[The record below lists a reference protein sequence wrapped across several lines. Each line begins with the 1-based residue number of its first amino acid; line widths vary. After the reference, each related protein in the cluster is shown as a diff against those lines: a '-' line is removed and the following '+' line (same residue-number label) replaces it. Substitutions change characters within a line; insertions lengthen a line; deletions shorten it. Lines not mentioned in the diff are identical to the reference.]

1 MKELLKQKKVQY
13 GIGGA
18 IIILILI
25 IIFVISQ
32 MDQVKVDFKLKENV
46 IEYGSDPSKIEWEKL
61 SETNGNKIT
70 VKEFDT
76 KKVGQTDIVFTV
88 CLDDTCKEFTE
99 QVEIKDTKNPE
110 IKFKK
115 EKLEITE
122 GDKFDPVSNI
132 ESVKDPI
139 DGNIKKSDD
148 KELTKD
154 GYIITSDVK
163 ADKAGEYTVKII
175 AYDVNGNKAEQS
187 YKVAVKEKPKEP
199 ETPVNTPTNNNQSNT
214 GGNQSSNG
222 GGSGS
227 SGGNG
232 NASGGNTAQEKPHYR
247 TDISNTYFSQI
258 NAWRKQNGLEP
269 LPHNATTQAEADKR
283 AMELVSN
290 FTHAASYGFGENIGM
305 GTAGTNFFEEWK
317 ASPRHNASMLEESIN
332 VAMAVSVVE
341 YNGKWYAVTSFQAYY
356 YGN

>member
-1 MKELLKQKKVQY
+1 MKELLKQKKMQY

-32 MDQVKVDFKLKENV
+32 MNQVKVDFKLKENV

-99 QVEIKDTKNPE
+99 QVEIKDTKNPV

-115 EKLEITE
+115 EKIEITE

-139 DGNIKKSDD
+139 DGDIKKSDD

-154 GYIITSDVK
+154 GYIIKSDVK
-163 ADKAGEYTVKII
+163 VDKAGEYTVKIT

-187 YKVAVKEKPKEP
+187 YKVIVKEKPKEP
-199 ETPVNTPTNNNQSNT
+199 VSNENTNVSSNTNNQNTHPSNNTEKPVDKPSKPSPKGIAAVINTASSFVGRTDMTCADVVIQAYSQNGYDVPYQSAYYL
-214 GGNQSSNG
+214 
-222 GGSGS
+222 GS
-227 SGGNG
+227 SIGTDTSILQPGDLLFVNDNSHVMLVTG
-232 NASGGNTAQEKPHYR
+232 VSGNTITVVEGGMNGTNVIASQHVV
-247 TDISNTYFSQI
+247 SNSQLYYGGVGGATIISQI
-258 NAWRKQNGLEP
+258 RRVK
-269 LPHNATTQAEADKR
+269 
-283 AMELVSN
+283 
-290 FTHAASYGFGENIGM
+290 
-305 GTAGTNFFEEWK
+305 
-317 ASPRHNASMLEESIN
+317 
-332 VAMAVSVVE
+332 
-341 YNGKWYAVTSFQAYY
+341 
-356 YGN
+356 

>member
-32 MDQVKVDFKLKENV
+32 MNQVKVDFKLKENV

-99 QVEIKDTKNPE
+99 QVEIKDTKNPD

-139 DGNIKKSDD
+139 DGDIKKSDD

-163 ADKAGEYTVKII
+163 VDKAGEYTVKIT

-187 YKVAVKEKPKEP
+187 YKVIVKEKPKEP
-199 ETPVNTPTNNNQSNT
+199 VSNENTNVSSNTNNQNTHPSNNTEKPVDKPSKPSPKGISAVINTASSFVGRTDMTCADVVIQAYSQNGYDVPYQSAYYL
-214 GGNQSSNG
+214 
-222 GGSGS
+222 GS
-227 SGGNG
+227 SIGTDSSILQPGDLLFVNDNSHVMLVTG
-232 NASGGNTAQEKPHYR
+232 VSGNTITVVEGGMNGTNVIASQHVV
-247 TDISNTYFSQI
+247 SNSQLYYGGVGGATIISQI
-258 NAWRKQNGLEP
+258 RRVK
-269 LPHNATTQAEADKR
+269 
-283 AMELVSN
+283 
-290 FTHAASYGFGENIGM
+290 
-305 GTAGTNFFEEWK
+305 
-317 ASPRHNASMLEESIN
+317 
-332 VAMAVSVVE
+332 
-341 YNGKWYAVTSFQAYY
+341 
-356 YGN
+356 

>member
-1 MKELLKQKKVQY
+1 MKELLKQKKMQY

-32 MDQVKVDFKLKENV
+32 MNQVKVDFKLKENV
-46 IEYGSDPSKIEWEKL
+46 IEYGSDLSKIEWEKL

-99 QVEIKDTKNPE
+99 QVEIKDTKNPV

-115 EKLEITE
+115 EKIEITE

-139 DGNIKKSDD
+139 DGDIKKSDD

-163 ADKAGEYTVKII
+163 ADKAGEYTVKVT

-187 YKVAVKEKPKEP
+187 YKVIVKEKPKEP
-199 ETPVNTPTNNNQSNT
+199 VSNENTNVSSNTNNQNTHPSNNTEKPVDKPSKPSPKGIAAVINTASSFVGRTDMTCADVVIQAYSQNGYDVPYQSAYYL
-214 GGNQSSNG
+214 
-222 GGSGS
+222 GS
-227 SGGNG
+227 SIGTDSSILQPGDLLFVNDNSHVMLVTG
-232 NASGGNTAQEKPHYR
+232 VSGNTITVVEGGMNGTNVIASQHVV
-247 TDISNTYFSQI
+247 SNSQLYYGGVGGATIISQI
-258 NAWRKQNGLEP
+258 RRIK
-269 LPHNATTQAEADKR
+269 
-283 AMELVSN
+283 
-290 FTHAASYGFGENIGM
+290 
-305 GTAGTNFFEEWK
+305 
-317 ASPRHNASMLEESIN
+317 
-332 VAMAVSVVE
+332 
-341 YNGKWYAVTSFQAYY
+341 
-356 YGN
+356 

>member
-1 MKELLKQKKVQY
+1 MKELLKQKKMQY

-99 QVEIKDTKNPE
+99 QVEIKDTKNPV

-115 EKLEITE
+115 EKIEITE

-199 ETPVNTPTNNNQSNT
+199 VSNENTNVSSNTNNQNT
-214 GGNQSSNG
+214 QPK
-222 GGSGS
+222 
-227 SGGNG
+227 
-232 NASGGNTAQEKPHYR
+232 QY
-247 TDISNTYFSQI
+247 
-258 NAWRKQNGLEP
+258 WRKPVKQWWRKWLKWWKW
-269 LPHNATTQAEADKR
+269 QCKR
-283 AMELVSN
+283 
-290 FTHAASYGFGENIGM
+290 
-305 GTAGTNFFEEWK
+305 
-317 ASPRHNASMLEESIN
+317 R
-332 VAMAVSVVE
+332 
-341 YNGKWYAVTSFQAYY
+341 
-356 YGN
+356 

>member
-1 MKELLKQKKVQY
+1 MKELLKQKKMQY

-99 QVEIKDTKNPE
+99 QVEIKDTKNPV

-139 DGNIKKSDD
+139 DGDIKKSDD

-163 ADKAGEYTVKII
+163 ADKAGEYTVKIT

-199 ETPVNTPTNNNQSNT
+199 VSNENTNVSSNTNNQNTHPSNNTEKPVDKPSKPSPKGIAAVINTASSFVGRTDMTCADVVIQAYSQNGYDVPYQSAYYL
-214 GGNQSSNG
+214 
-222 GGSGS
+222 GS
-227 SGGNG
+227 SIGTDSSILQPGDLLFVNDNSHVMLVTG
-232 NASGGNTAQEKPHYR
+232 VSGNTITVVEGGMNGTNVIASQHVV
-247 TDISNTYFSQI
+247 SNSQLYYGGVGGATIISQI
-258 NAWRKQNGLEP
+258 RRIK
-269 LPHNATTQAEADKR
+269 
-283 AMELVSN
+283 
-290 FTHAASYGFGENIGM
+290 
-305 GTAGTNFFEEWK
+305 
-317 ASPRHNASMLEESIN
+317 
-332 VAMAVSVVE
+332 
-341 YNGKWYAVTSFQAYY
+341 
-356 YGN
+356 

>member
-1 MKELLKQKKVQY
+1 MELKELLKQKKVQY

-32 MDQVKVDFKLKENV
+32 MNQVKVDFKLKENV
-46 IEYGSDPSKIEWEKL
+46 IEYGSDLSKIEWEKL
-61 SETNGNKIT
+61 SETNGYKIT

-99 QVEIKDTKNPE
+99 QVEIKDTKNPV

-115 EKLEITE
+115 EKIEITE
-122 GDKFDPVSNI
+122 GDKLDPVSNI

-139 DGNIKKSDD
+139 DGDIKKSDD

-163 ADKAGEYTVKII
+163 ADKAGEYTVKIT
-175 AYDVNGNKAEQS
+175 AYDVNGNKTEQS
-187 YKVAVKEKPKEP
+187 YKVIVKEKLKEP
-199 ETPVNTPTNNNQSNT
+199 ETPVNTPTNNNQSST

-269 LPHNATTQAEADKR
+269 LPHTAEVQAEADRR
-283 AMELVSN
+283 AMELVSEYK
-290 FTHAASYGFGENIGM
+290 HDAGSGFSENIGH
-305 GTAGTNFFEEWK
+305 GGAGFNFFEAWK
-317 ASPRHNASMLEESIN
+317 ASPGHNGAMLEEDMF

-341 YNGKWYAVTSFQAYY
+341 YNNHWYAVTSFTMYY
-356 YGN
+356 H

>member
-32 MDQVKVDFKLKENV
+32 MNQVKVDFKLKENV
-46 IEYGSDPSKIEWEKL
+46 IEYGSDLSKIEWEKL
-61 SETNGNKIT
+61 SETNGYKIT

-122 GDKFDPVSNI
+122 GDKFDPASNI

-139 DGNIKKSDD
+139 DGDIKKSDD

-154 GYIITSDVK
+154 GYIITSDVNAK
-163 ADKAGEYTVKII
+163 KAGSYTVKVT

-187 YKVAVKEKPKEP
+187 YKVIVKEKPKEP
-199 ETPVNTPTNNNQSNT
+199 DTPVNTPTNNNQSST

-232 NASGGNTAQEKPHYR
+232 NTSGGNTAQEKPHYR

-269 LPHNATTQAEADKR
+269 FPHTAEAQAEADRR

-290 FTHAASYGFGENIGM
+290 YGHAAGIKFSENIGH
-305 GTAGTNFFEEWK
+305 GTAGQNFFEAWK
-317 ASPRHNASMLEESIN
+317 ASPGHNGAMLEESAF

-341 YNGKWYAVTSFQAYY
+341 YNGRWYAVTSFRCKDYY
-356 YGN
+356 

>member
-1 MKELLKQKKVQY
+1 MKELLKQKKMQY

-25 IIFVISQ
+25 IIFVISH

-99 QVEIKDTKNPE
+99 QVEIKDTKNPV
-110 IKFKK
+110 IKLKK
-115 EKLEITE
+115 ETLEITE
-122 GDKFDPVSNI
+122 GDEFDPASNI
-132 ESVKDPI
+132 ESVKDPS
-139 DGNIKKSDD
+139 DGDIKKSDD

-154 GYIITSDVK
+154 GYIIKSDVNAK
-163 ADKAGEYTVKII
+163 KAGSYTVKVT

-187 YKVAVKEKPKEP
+187 YKVTVKEKPKEP
-199 ETPVNTPTNNNQSNT
+199 DTPVNTPTNNNQSNT

-222 GGSGS
+222 GGSS
-227 SGGNG
+227 TNGGNG

-269 LPHNATTQAEADKR
+269 LPHTAEAQKQAERR
-283 AMELVSN
+283 AMELISN
-290 FTHAASYGFGENIGM
+290 YAHDTSMWGENIGM
-305 GTAGTNFFEEWK
+305 GSVGYNFFEAWK
-317 ASPRHNASMLEESIN
+317 ASPGHNAAMLEDSMYDG
-332 VAMAVSVVE
+332 MAVSVVE
-341 YNGKWYAVTSFQAYY
+341 YRGQWYAVTVFH
-356 YGN
+356 NKWT

>member
-32 MDQVKVDFKLKENV
+32 MNQVKVDFKLKENV

-99 QVEIKDTKNPE
+99 QVEIKDTKNPV

-122 GDKFDPVSNI
+122 GDKFDPASNI

-139 DGNIKKSDD
+139 DGDIKKSDD

-163 ADKAGEYTVKII
+163 ADKTGEYTVKIT

-187 YKVAVKEKPKEP
+187 YKVTVKEKPKEP
-199 ETPVNTPTNNNQSNT
+199 VSNENTNVSSNTNNQNTHPSNNTEKPVDKPSKPSPKGIAAVINTASSFVGRTDMTCADVVIQAYSQNGYDVPYQSAYYL
-214 GGNQSSNG
+214 
-222 GGSGS
+222 GS
-227 SGGNG
+227 SIGTDTSILQPGDLLFVNDNSHVMLVTG
-232 NASGGNTAQEKPHYR
+232 VSGNTITVVEGGMNGTNVIASQHVV
-247 TDISNTYFSQI
+247 SNSQLYYGGVGGATIISQI
-258 NAWRKQNGLEP
+258 RRVK
-269 LPHNATTQAEADKR
+269 
-283 AMELVSN
+283 
-290 FTHAASYGFGENIGM
+290 
-305 GTAGTNFFEEWK
+305 
-317 ASPRHNASMLEESIN
+317 
-332 VAMAVSVVE
+332 
-341 YNGKWYAVTSFQAYY
+341 
-356 YGN
+356 

>member
-1 MKELLKQKKVQY
+1 MKELLKQKKMQY

-99 QVEIKDTKNPE
+99 QVEIKDTKNPV
-110 IKFKK
+110 IKLKK
-115 EKLEITE
+115 ETLEITE
-122 GDKFDPVSNI
+122 GDEFDPVSNI
-132 ESVKDPI
+132 ESVKDPS
-139 DGNIKKSDD
+139 DGDIKKSDD

-154 GYIITSDVK
+154 GYIIKSDVNAK
-163 ADKAGEYTVKII
+163 KAGSYTVKVT

-187 YKVAVKEKPKEP
+187 YKVTVKEKPKEP
-199 ETPVNTPTNNNQSNT
+199 DIPVNTPTNNNQSNT

-222 GGSGS
+222 GGSS
-227 SGGNG
+227 TNGGNG

-269 LPHNATTQAEADKR
+269 LPHTAEAQKQAERR
-283 AMELVSN
+283 AMELISN
-290 FTHAASYGFGENIGM
+290 YAHDTSMWGENIGM
-305 GTAGTNFFEEWK
+305 GSVGYNFFEAWK
-317 ASPRHNASMLEESIN
+317 ASPGHNAAMLEDSMYDG
-332 VAMAVSVVE
+332 MAVSVVE
-341 YNGKWYAVTSFQAYY
+341 YRGQWYAVTVFH
-356 YGN
+356 NKWT

>member
-1 MKELLKQKKVQY
+1 MKELLKQKKMQY

-32 MDQVKVDFKLKENV
+32 MNQVKVDFKLKENV
-46 IEYGSDPSKIEWEKL
+46 IEYGSDLSKIEWEKL

-99 QVEIKDTKNPE
+99 QVEIKDTKNPV

-139 DGNIKKSDD
+139 DGDIKKSDD

-163 ADKAGEYTVKII
+163 ADKAGEYTVKVT

-187 YKVAVKEKPKEP
+187 YKVIVKEKPKEP
-199 ETPVNTPTNNNQSNT
+199 VSNENTNVSSNTNNQNTHPSNNTEKPVDKPSKPSPKGIAAVINTASSFVGRTDMTCADVVIQAYSQNGYDVPYQSAYYL
-214 GGNQSSNG
+214 
-222 GGSGS
+222 GS
-227 SGGNG
+227 SIGTDSSILQPGDLLFVNDNSHVMLVTG
-232 NASGGNTAQEKPHYR
+232 VSGNTITVVEGGMNGTNVIASQHVV
-247 TDISNTYFSQI
+247 SNSQLYYGGVGGATIISQI
-258 NAWRKQNGLEP
+258 RRIK
-269 LPHNATTQAEADKR
+269 
-283 AMELVSN
+283 
-290 FTHAASYGFGENIGM
+290 
-305 GTAGTNFFEEWK
+305 
-317 ASPRHNASMLEESIN
+317 
-332 VAMAVSVVE
+332 
-341 YNGKWYAVTSFQAYY
+341 
-356 YGN
+356 

>member
-1 MKELLKQKKVQY
+1 MNVKELLKQKKVVY
-13 GIGGA
+13 GIIGA
-18 IIILILI
+18 VVTAFLIFIFIIIE
-25 IIFVISQ
+25 
-32 MDQVKVDFKLKENV
+32 MKKVKIDFELNDNV
-46 IEYGSDPSKIEWEKL
+46 IEYGSDQSEIEWKKL
-61 SETNGNKIT
+61 STTNGNKIT
-70 VKEFDT
+70 VKAFDT

-139 DGNIKKSDD
+139 DGDIKKSDD

-163 ADKAGEYTVKII
+163 ADKAGEYTVKIT

-187 YKVAVKEKPKEP
+187 YKVNVKEKPKEP

-222 GGSGS
+222 GGSS
-227 SGGNG
+227 TNGGNG

-269 LPHNATTQAEADKR
+269 LPHTAEAQKQAERR
-283 AMELVSN
+283 AMELISN
-290 FTHAASYGFGENIGM
+290 YAHDTSMWGENIGM
-305 GTAGTNFFEEWK
+305 GSVGYNFFEAWK
-317 ASPRHNASMLEESIN
+317 ASPGHNAAMLEDSMYDG
-332 VAMAVSVVE
+332 MAVSVVE
-341 YNGKWYAVTSFQAYY
+341 YRGQWYAVTVFH
-356 YGN
+356 NKWT

>member
-1 MKELLKQKKVQY
+1 MKELLKQKKMQY

-115 EKLEITE
+115 EKLEITA
-122 GDKFDPVSNI
+122 KR
-132 ESVKDPI
+132 SVPGSTPSCTDWS
-139 DGNIKKSDD
+139 GFMHECLSRRSA
-148 KELTKD
+148 
-154 GYIITSDVK
+154 TS
-163 ADKAGEYTVKII
+163 
-175 AYDVNGNKAEQS
+175 
-187 YKVAVKEKPKEP
+187 
-199 ETPVNTPTNNNQSNT
+199 
-214 GGNQSSNG
+214 
-222 GGSGS
+222 
-227 SGGNG
+227 
-232 NASGGNTAQEKPHYR
+232 
-247 TDISNTYFSQI
+247 
-258 NAWRKQNGLEP
+258 W
-269 LPHNATTQAEADKR
+269 
-283 AMELVSN
+283 
-290 FTHAASYGFGENIGM
+290 
-305 GTAGTNFFEEWK
+305 W
-317 ASPRHNASMLEESIN
+317 
-332 VAMAVSVVE
+332 
-341 YNGKWYAVTSFQAYY
+341 
-356 YGN
+356 

>member
-1 MKELLKQKKVQY
+1 MKELLKQKKMQY

-99 QVEIKDTKNPE
+99 QVEIKDTKNPV

-139 DGNIKKSDD
+139 DGDIKKSDD

-163 ADKAGEYTVKII
+163 ADKAGEYTVKIT

-187 YKVAVKEKPKEP
+187 YKVTVKEKPKEP

-214 GGNQSSNG
+214 GGNQ
-222 GGSGS
+222 
-227 SGGNG
+227 
-232 NASGGNTAQEKPHYR
+232 
-247 TDISNTYFSQI
+247 
-258 NAWRKQNGLEP
+258 
-269 LPHNATTQAEADKR
+269 
-283 AMELVSN
+283 
-290 FTHAASYGFGENIGM
+290 
-305 GTAGTNFFEEWK
+305 
-317 ASPRHNASMLEESIN
+317 
-332 VAMAVSVVE
+332 
-341 YNGKWYAVTSFQAYY
+341 
-356 YGN
+356 

>member
-1 MKELLKQKKVQY
+1 MNMKALLRQRKVQC
-13 GIGGA
+13 GIGA
-18 IIILILI
+18 AILILI
-25 IIFVISQ
+25 VIIVLVVTQ
-32 MDQVKVDFKLKENV
+32 MNKVTIDFKLTDNV

-61 SETNGNKIT
+61 STTNGNKIT
-70 VKEFDT
+70 VKEFNT

-88 CLDDTCKEFTE
+88 CLDDTCQEFTKL
-99 QVEIKDTKNPE
+99 VEIKDTKNPE

-154 GYIITSDVK
+154 GYIITSNVK
-163 ADKAGEYTVKII
+163 SDKASEYTVKVT

-187 YKVAVKEKPKEP
+187 YKVTVKEKPKEN
-199 ETPVNTPTNNNQSNT
+199 ETAVNIPTNNNQSNT
-214 GGNQSSNG
+214 GGNQSGNG
-222 GGSGS
+222 GS
-227 SGGNG
+227 G

-269 LPHNATTQAEADKR
+269 LPNNAVTQAEADKR

-290 FTHAASYGFGENIGM
+290 YGHAASSGFGENIGK
-305 GTAGTNFFEEWK
+305 GGVGYNFFEAWK
-317 ASPRHNASMLEESIN
+317 ASPNHNGTMLEKRIN

-341 YNGKWYAVTSFQAYY
+341 YNGMWYAVTSFQTYY